1 MKKWIVTGFC
11 ISLVAALGY
20 STLYSTFRQEAFQ
33 TGNVVASDDNITAF
47 YGNNYVL
54 YRDLYNVENGIN
66 ASYGEIYLNLKDSYN
81 WLLSEAAY
89 EQELAI
95 LETPNEAEQAAVLYG
110 TVQHLSEYV
119 ESLRVEFGGSNF
131 WDYCI
136 TDTVTGKYLTNMS
149 ETDLSNA
156 VDNAYFLI
164 SFVYDSAGHVTV
176 GDVIC
181 QDEESVIR
189 RMANEIVRT
198 NLLEQEITDYS
209 GTLIYKIGDI
219 TGPKDCKV
227 TYSLSKGSFQT
238 GSLDPFHLRY
248 AYLNTGAVGCLMIFL
263 LGVFLLAALLPVVR
277 KQESWKGRIFA
288 LPLEVQLMAGVAVF
302 TFGCAC
308 SVWMVIW
315 TASGMSGWFLN
326 CLYFTL
332 FFFCAWYYGV
342 YARGIAEQ
350 GIVPYVRE
358 KSLIYRFFPYVR
370 SKAKELYRS
379 LEQMDL
385 TKNAHK
391 KLLKI
396 VLLNAVILFI
406 ISSLWFGGFAITVV
420 YSAFLYFVLR
430 KYLSDLQKKYQILL
444 KATNEMA
451 QGNLNVTIPENL
463 GIFEPFKP
471 ELLKI
476 QTGFKGAVEEE
487 VKSQKMKAELITNV
501 SHDLKTPLTAI
512 ITYVNLL
519 KQENITE
526 EERNSYIQILDQK
539 SMRLKELIEDLFEVS
554 KAANGTVVLHPEEVD
569 VVSLLKQVH
578 FELSD
583 KIEASGIQFHFDL
596 PNERLAASL
605 DGQKTCRIFENLLV
619 NITKYGMKGTRAYI
633 KAEKDGEYVQVT
645 LRNISA
651 EELKISPEELTER
664 FVRGDASRNTE
675 GSGLGLAIARSF
687 TEVQG
692 GTMKIEVEEDLFR
705 VILRWKLKDGSEEP
719 EETIQEGSV
728 QEKLVQEEPEAD
740 DLDTSDQ

>member
-519 KQENITE
+519 KEENLTRE
-526 EERNSYIQILDQK
+526 QQKEYLNVLEQK
-539 SMRLKELIEDLFEVS
+539 SLRLKVLIEDLFEVS
-554 KAANGTVVLHPEEVD
+554 KANSENIVLNRTDVD
-569 VVSLLKQVH
+569 ILNLVKQAA
-578 FELSD
+578 FEYSD
-583 KIEASGIQFHFDL
+583 KFSDAKLDIRLNLSEEKILLFLDSQKTFRIYDNLFGNIAKYAMPGTRVYVMASL
-596 PNERLAASL
+596 SEERL
-605 DGQKTCRIFENLLV
+605 V
-619 NITKYGMKGTRAYI
+619 ITI
-633 KAEKDGEYVQVT
+633 K
-645 LRNISA
+645 NISA
-651 EELKISPEELTER
+651 REITIQSSDLTER

-675 GSGLGLAIARSF
+675 GSGLGLAIAKSF
-687 TEVQG
+687 TTLQG
-692 GTMKIEVEEDLFR
+692 GELTVDVDGDLFK
-705 VILRWKLKDGSEEP
+705 V
-719 EETIQEGSV
+719 T
-728 QEKLVQEEPEAD
+728 
-740 DLDTSDQ
+740 TSWPVENKITDNKINQ

>member
-54 YRDLYNVENGIN
+54 YRDLYNVENGTN

-81 WLLSEAAY
+81 WLFSEAAY

-156 VDNAYFLI
+156 ADNAYFLI

-227 TYSLSKGSFQT
+227 TYSLSRGSFQA
-238 GSLDPFHLRY
+238 GNLDPFHLRY

-277 KQESWKGRIFA
+277 KQEAWKGRIFA

-420 YSAFLYFVLR
+420 YSVFLYFVLR

-444 KATNEMA
+444 KAANEMA

-463 GIFEPFKP
+463 GVFEPFKP

-519 KQENITE
+519 KGENLTRE
-526 EERNSYIQILDQK
+526 QQKEYLNVLEQK
-539 SMRLKELIEDLFEVS
+539 SLRLKVLIEDLFEVS
-554 KAANGTVVLHPEEVD
+554 KANSENIVLNRTDVD
-569 VVSLLKQVH
+569 ILNLVKQAA
-578 FELSD
+578 FEYSD
-583 KIEASGIQFHFDL
+583 KFSDAKLDI
-596 PNERLAASL
+596 RLNLSEEKTLLFLDSQKTFRIYDNLFGNIAKYAMPGTRVYVMASL
-605 DGQKTCRIFENLLV
+605 SEGRLV
-619 NITKYGMKGTRAYI
+619 ITMK
-633 KAEKDGEYVQVT
+633 
-645 LRNISA
+645 NISA
-651 EELKISPEELTER
+651 REITIQSSDLTER

-675 GSGLGLAIARSF
+675 GSGLGLAIAKSF
-687 TEVQG
+687 TILQG
-692 GTMKIEVEEDLFR
+692 GELTVDVDGDLFK
-705 VILRWKLKDGSEEP
+705 V
-719 EETIQEGSV
+719 T
-728 QEKLVQEEPEAD
+728 
-740 DLDTSDQ
+740 TSWPVENKIIDNKISQ

>member
-33 TGNVVASDDNITAF
+33 TGNVVASDNNITAF

-54 YRDLYNVENGIN
+54 YRDLYNVENGTN

-110 TVQHLSEYV
+110 TVQHLSEYM

-156 VDNAYFLI
+156 ADNAYFLI

-227 TYSLSKGSFQT
+227 TYSLSRGSFQA
-238 GSLDPFHLRY
+238 GSFDPFHLQY

-277 KQESWKGRIFA
+277 KQEAWKGRIFA
-288 LPLEVQLMAGVAVF
+288 LPLEVQLLAGVAVF

-326 CLYFTL
+326 YLYFTL

-420 YSAFLYFVLR
+420 YSVFLYFVLR

-444 KATNEMA
+444 KAANEMA

-463 GIFEPFKP
+463 GVFEPFKP

-519 KQENITE
+519 KGENLTRE
-526 EERNSYIQILDQK
+526 QQKEYLNVLEQK
-539 SMRLKELIEDLFEVS
+539 SLRLKVLIEDLFEVS
-554 KAANGTVVLHPEEVD
+554 KANSENIVLNRTDVD
-569 VVSLLKQVH
+569 ILNLVKQAA
-578 FELSD
+578 FEYSD
-583 KIEASGIQFHFDL
+583 KFSDAKLDIRLNLSEEKILLFLDSQKTFRIYDNLFGNIAKYAMPGTRVYVMASL
-596 PNERLAASL
+596 SEERL
-605 DGQKTCRIFENLLV
+605 V
-619 NITKYGMKGTRAYI
+619 ITI
-633 KAEKDGEYVQVT
+633 K
-645 LRNISA
+645 NISA
-651 EELKISPEELTER
+651 REITIQSSDLTER

-675 GSGLGLAIARSF
+675 GSGLGLAIAKSF
-687 TEVQG
+687 TTLQG
-692 GTMKIEVEEDLFR
+692 GELTVDVDGDLFK
-705 VILRWKLKDGSEEP
+705 V
-719 EETIQEGSV
+719 T
-728 QEKLVQEEPEAD
+728 
-740 DLDTSDQ
+740 TSWPVENKITDNKINQ

>member
-54 YRDLYNVENGIN
+54 YRDLYNVENGTN

-110 TVQHLSEYV
+110 TVQHLSEYM

-156 VDNAYFLI
+156 ADNAYFLI

-227 TYSLSKGSFQT
+227 TYSLSRGSFQA
-238 GSLDPFHLRY
+238 GSFDPFRLRY

-277 KQESWKGRIFA
+277 KQEAWKGRIFA
-288 LPLEVQLMAGVAVF
+288 LPLEVQLLAGMAVF

-326 CLYFTL
+326 YLYFTL

-358 KSLIYRFFPYVR
+358 KSMIYRFFPYVR

-519 KQENITE
+519 KEENLTRE
-526 EERNSYIQILDQK
+526 QQKEYLNVLEQK
-539 SMRLKELIEDLFEVS
+539 SLRLKVLIEDLFEVS
-554 KAANGTVVLHPEEVD
+554 KANSENIVLNRTDVD
-569 VVSLLKQVH
+569 ILNLVKQAA
-578 FELSD
+578 FEYSD
-583 KIEASGIQFHFDL
+583 KFSDAKLDIRLNLSEEKILLFLDSQKTFRIYDNLFGNIAKYAMPGTRVYVMASL
-596 PNERLAASL
+596 SEERL
-605 DGQKTCRIFENLLV
+605 V
-619 NITKYGMKGTRAYI
+619 ITI
-633 KAEKDGEYVQVT
+633 K
-645 LRNISA
+645 NISA
-651 EELKISPEELTER
+651 REITIQSSDLTER

-675 GSGLGLAIARSF
+675 GSGLGLAIAKSF
-687 TEVQG
+687 TTLQG
-692 GTMKIEVEEDLFR
+692 GELTVDVDGDLFK
-705 VILRWKLKDGSEEP
+705 V
-719 EETIQEGSV
+719 T
-728 QEKLVQEEPEAD
+728 
-740 DLDTSDQ
+740 TSWPVENKITDNKINQ

>member
-54 YRDLYNVENGIN
+54 YRDLYNVENGTN

-81 WLLSEAAY
+81 WLFSEAAY
-89 EQELAI
+89 EQELAV

-156 VDNAYFLI
+156 ADNAYFLI

-189 RMANEIVRT
+189 RMANEIIRT
-198 NLLEQEITDYS
+198 NLLEQEMTDYS

-227 TYSLSKGSFQT
+227 TYSLSRGSFQA
-238 GSLDPFHLRY
+238 GNFDPFQLRY
-248 AYLNTGAVGCLMIFL
+248 AYLNTGAVGCLLIFL

-277 KQESWKGRIFA
+277 KQEAWKGRIFA
-288 LPLEVQLMAGVAVF
+288 LPLEVQLLAGMAVF

-326 CLYFTL
+326 YLYFTL

-519 KQENITE
+519 KEENLTRE
-526 EERNSYIQILDQK
+526 QQKEYLNVLEQK
-539 SMRLKELIEDLFEVS
+539 SLRLKVLIEDLFEVS
-554 KAANGTVVLHPEEVD
+554 KANSENIVLNRTDVD
-569 VVSLLKQVH
+569 ILNLVKQAA
-578 FELSD
+578 FEYSD
-583 KIEASGIQFHFDL
+583 KFSDAKLDIRLNLSEEKILLFLDSQKTFRIYDNLFGNIAKYAMPGTRVYVMASL
-596 PNERLAASL
+596 SEERL
-605 DGQKTCRIFENLLV
+605 V
-619 NITKYGMKGTRAYI
+619 ITI
-633 KAEKDGEYVQVT
+633 K
-645 LRNISA
+645 NISA
-651 EELKISPEELTER
+651 REITIQSSDLTER

-675 GSGLGLAIARSF
+675 GSGLGLAIAKSF
-687 TEVQG
+687 TTLQG
-692 GTMKIEVEEDLFR
+692 GELTVDVDGDLFK
-705 VILRWKLKDGSEEP
+705 V
-719 EETIQEGSV
+719 T
-728 QEKLVQEEPEAD
+728 
-740 DLDTSDQ
+740 TSWPVENKITDNKINQ

>member
-54 YRDLYNVENGIN
+54 YRDLYNVENGTN

-81 WLLSEAAY
+81 WLFSEAAY
-89 EQELAI
+89 EQELAV

-156 VDNAYFLI
+156 ADNAYFLI

-189 RMANEIVRT
+189 RMANEIIRT
-198 NLLEQEITDYS
+198 NLLEQEMTDYS

-227 TYSLSKGSFQT
+227 TYSLSRGSFQA
-238 GSLDPFHLRY
+238 GNFDPFQLRY
-248 AYLNTGAVGCLMIFL
+248 AYLNTGAVGCLLIFL

-277 KQESWKGRIFA
+277 KQEAWKGRIFA
-288 LPLEVQLMAGVAVF
+288 LPLEVQLLAGMAVF

-326 CLYFTL
+326 YLYFTL

-476 QTGFKGAVEEE
+476 QTGCKGAVEEE

-519 KQENITE
+519 KEENLTRE
-526 EERNSYIQILDQK
+526 QQKEYLNVLEQK
-539 SMRLKELIEDLFEVS
+539 SLRLKVLIEDLFEVS
-554 KAANGTVVLHPEEVD
+554 KANSENIVLNRTDVD
-569 VVSLLKQVH
+569 ILNLVKQAA
-578 FELSD
+578 FEYSD
-583 KIEASGIQFHFDL
+583 KFSDAKLDIRLNLSEEKILLFLDSQKTFRIYDNLFGNIAKYAMPGTRVYVMASL
-596 PNERLAASL
+596 SEERL
-605 DGQKTCRIFENLLV
+605 V
-619 NITKYGMKGTRAYI
+619 ITI
-633 KAEKDGEYVQVT
+633 K
-645 LRNISA
+645 NISA
-651 EELKISPEELTER
+651 REITIQSSDLTER

-675 GSGLGLAIARSF
+675 GSGLGLAIAKSF
-687 TEVQG
+687 TTLQG
-692 GTMKIEVEEDLFR
+692 GELTVDVDGDLFK
-705 VILRWKLKDGSEEP
+705 V
-719 EETIQEGSV
+719 T
-728 QEKLVQEEPEAD
+728 
-740 DLDTSDQ
+740 TSWPVENKITDNKINQ

>member
-54 YRDLYNVENGIN
+54 YRDLYNVENGTN

-81 WLLSEAAY
+81 WLFSEAAY

-156 VDNAYFLI
+156 ADNAYFLI

-189 RMANEIVRT
+189 RMANEIIRT
-198 NLLEQEITDYS
+198 NLLEQEMTDYS

-227 TYSLSKGSFQT
+227 TYSLSRGSFQA
-238 GSLDPFHLRY
+238 GNFDPFQLRY
-248 AYLNTGAVGCLMIFL
+248 AYLNTGAVGCLLIFL

-277 KQESWKGRIFA
+277 KQEAWKGRIFA
-288 LPLEVQLMAGVAVF
+288 LPLEVQLLAGMAVF

-326 CLYFTL
+326 YLYFTL

-342 YARGIAEQ
+342 YARGLFLMS
-350 GIVPYVRE
+350 GR
-358 KSLIYRFFPYVR
+358 
-370 SKAKELYRS
+370 KA
-379 LEQMDL
+379 
-385 TKNAHK
+385 
-391 KLLKI
+391 
-396 VLLNAVILFI
+396 
-406 ISSLWFGGFAITVV
+406 
-420 YSAFLYFVLR
+420 
-430 KYLSDLQKKYQILL
+430 
-444 KATNEMA
+444 
-451 QGNLNVTIPENL
+451 
-463 GIFEPFKP
+463 
-471 ELLKI
+471 
-476 QTGFKGAVEEE
+476 
-487 VKSQKMKAELITNV
+487 
-501 SHDLKTPLTAI
+501 
-512 ITYVNLL
+512 
-519 KQENITE
+519 
-526 EERNSYIQILDQK
+526 
-539 SMRLKELIEDLFEVS
+539 
-554 KAANGTVVLHPEEVD
+554 
-569 VVSLLKQVH
+569 
-578 FELSD
+578 
-583 KIEASGIQFHFDL
+583 
-596 PNERLAASL
+596 
-605 DGQKTCRIFENLLV
+605 
-619 NITKYGMKGTRAYI
+619 
-633 KAEKDGEYVQVT
+633 
-645 LRNISA
+645 
-651 EELKISPEELTER
+651 
-664 FVRGDASRNTE
+664 
-675 GSGLGLAIARSF
+675 
-687 TEVQG
+687 
-692 GTMKIEVEEDLFR
+692 
-705 VILRWKLKDGSEEP
+705 
-719 EETIQEGSV
+719 
-728 QEKLVQEEPEAD
+728 
-740 DLDTSDQ
+740 

>member
-54 YRDLYNVENGIN
+54 YRDLYNVENGTN

-81 WLLSEAAY
+81 WLFSEAAY

-156 VDNAYFLI
+156 ADNAYFLI

-189 RMANEIVRT
+189 RMANEIIRT
-198 NLLEQEITDYS
+198 NLLEQEMTDYS

-227 TYSLSKGSFQT
+227 TYSLSRGSFQA
-238 GSLDPFHLRY
+238 GNFDPFQLRY
-248 AYLNTGAVGCLMIFL
+248 AYLNTGAVGCLLIFL

-277 KQESWKGRIFA
+277 KQEAWKGRIFA
-288 LPLEVQLMAGVAVF
+288 LPLEVQLLAGMAVF

-326 CLYFTL
+326 YLYFTL

-519 KQENITE
+519 KEENLTRE
-526 EERNSYIQILDQK
+526 QQKEYLNVLEQK
-539 SMRLKELIEDLFEVS
+539 SLRLKVLIEDLFEVS
-554 KAANGTVVLHPEEVD
+554 KANSENIVLNRTDVD
-569 VVSLLKQVH
+569 ILNLVKQAA
-578 FELSD
+578 FEYSD
-583 KIEASGIQFHFDL
+583 KFSDAKLDI
-596 PNERLAASL
+596 RLNLSEEKILLFLDSQKTFRIYDNLFGNIAKYAMPGTRVYVMASL
-605 DGQKTCRIFENLLV
+605 SEGRLV
-619 NITKYGMKGTRAYI
+619 ITI
-633 KAEKDGEYVQVT
+633 K
-645 LRNISA
+645 NISA
-651 EELKISPEELTER
+651 REITIQSSDLTER

-675 GSGLGLAIARSF
+675 GSGLGLAIAKSF
-687 TEVQG
+687 TILQG
-692 GTMKIEVEEDLFR
+692 GELTVDVDGDLFK
-705 VILRWKLKDGSEEP
+705 V
-719 EETIQEGSV
+719 T
-728 QEKLVQEEPEAD
+728 
-740 DLDTSDQ
+740 TSWPVENKITDNKINQ

>member
-54 YRDLYNVENGIN
+54 YRDLYNVENGTN

-81 WLLSEAAY
+81 WLFSEAAY

-95 LETPNEAEQAAVLYG
+95 LETPNEAEQAAALYG

-420 YSAFLYFVLR
+420 YSVFLYFVLR

-519 KQENITE
+519 KEENLTRE
-526 EERNSYIQILDQK
+526 QQKEYLNVLEQK
-539 SMRLKELIEDLFEVS
+539 SLRLKVLIEDLFEVS
-554 KAANGTVVLHPEEVD
+554 KANSENIVLNRTDVD
-569 VVSLLKQVH
+569 ILNLVKQAA
-578 FELSD
+578 FEYSD
-583 KIEASGIQFHFDL
+583 KFSDAKLDIRLNLSEEKILLFLDSQKTFRIYDNLFGNIAKYAMPGTRVYVMASL
-596 PNERLAASL
+596 SEERL
-605 DGQKTCRIFENLLV
+605 V
-619 NITKYGMKGTRAYI
+619 ITI
-633 KAEKDGEYVQVT
+633 K
-645 LRNISA
+645 NISA
-651 EELKISPEELTER
+651 REITIQSSDLTER

-675 GSGLGLAIARSF
+675 GSGLGLAIAKSF
-687 TEVQG
+687 TTLQG
-692 GTMKIEVEEDLFR
+692 GELTVDVDGDLFK
-705 VILRWKLKDGSEEP
+705 V
-719 EETIQEGSV
+719 T
-728 QEKLVQEEPEAD
+728 
-740 DLDTSDQ
+740 TSWPVENKITDNKINQ

>member
-11 ISLVAALGY
+11 ISLAAALGY
-20 STLYSTFRQEAFQ
+20 SALYSTFRQEAFQ
-33 TGNVVASDDNITAF
+33 TGNAVASDENITAF

-54 YRDLYNVENGIN
+54 YRDLYNVENGTN
-66 ASYGEIYLNLKDSYN
+66 ASYGEIYLNLKDSCK

-89 EQELAI
+89 EQELAT
-95 LETPNEAEQAAVLYG
+95 LETPNEAEQAAALYG

-119 ESLRVEFGGSNF
+119 ESMRVEFGGSNF

-149 ETDLSNA
+149 ETDLNNA
-156 VDNAYFLI
+156 ADNAYFLI

-181 QDEESVIR
+181 QDEESVTR

-227 TYSLSKGSFQT
+227 TYSLSRGSFQA
-238 GSLDPFHLRY
+238 GNFDPFHLRY

-277 KQESWKGRIFA
+277 KQEAWKGRIFA
-288 LPLEVQLMAGVAVF
+288 LPLELQLLAGVAVF
-302 TFGCAC
+302 TFGGAF

-326 CLYFTL
+326 YLYFTL

-342 YARGIAEQ
+342 YARGIVEQ

-358 KSLIYRFFPYVR
+358 KSLIYRFFPYIRGKV
-370 SKAKELYRS
+370 KELYHS

-420 YSAFLYFVLR
+420 YSVFLYFVLR

-463 GIFEPFKP
+463 GVFEPFKP

-519 KQENITE
+519 KEENLTRE
-526 EERNSYIQILDQK
+526 QQKEYLSVLEQK
-539 SMRLKELIEDLFEVS
+539 SLRLKVLIEDLFEVS
-554 KAANGTVVLHPEEVD
+554 KANSENIVLNRTDVD
-569 VVSLLKQVH
+569 ILNLVKQAA
-578 FELSD
+578 FEYSD
-583 KIEASGIQFHFDL
+583 KFSNAKLDI
-596 PNERLAASL
+596 RLNLSEEKILLFLDSQKTFRIYDNLFGNIAKYAMPGTRVYVMASL
-605 DGQKTCRIFENLLV
+605 SEGRLV
-619 NITKYGMKGTRAYI
+619 ITMK
-633 KAEKDGEYVQVT
+633 
-645 LRNISA
+645 NISA
-651 EELKISPEELTER
+651 REITIQSSDLTER

-675 GSGLGLAIARSF
+675 GSGLGLAIAKSF
-687 TEVQG
+687 TTLQG
-692 GTMKIEVEEDLFR
+692 GELTVDVDGDLFK
-705 VILRWKLKDGSEEP
+705 V
-719 EETIQEGSV
+719 T
-728 QEKLVQEEPEAD
+728 
-740 DLDTSDQ
+740 TSWPIENKIIENKINQ

>member
-54 YRDLYNVENGIN
+54 YRDLYNVENGTN

-81 WLLSEAAY
+81 WLFSEAAY

-181 QDEESVIR
+181 QDEESVTR

-227 TYSLSKGSFQT
+227 TYSLSRGSFQA
-238 GSLDPFHLRY
+238 GNLDPFHLRY

-277 KQESWKGRIFA
+277 KQEAWKGRIFA

-420 YSAFLYFVLR
+420 YSVFLYFVLR

-444 KATNEMA
+444 KAANEMA

-463 GIFEPFKP
+463 GVFEPFKP

-519 KQENITE
+519 KGENLTRE
-526 EERNSYIQILDQK
+526 QQKEYLNVLEQK
-539 SMRLKELIEDLFEVS
+539 SLRLKVLIEDLFEVS
-554 KAANGTVVLHPEEVD
+554 KANSENIVLNRTDVD
-569 VVSLLKQVH
+569 ILNLVKQAA
-578 FELSD
+578 FEYSD
-583 KIEASGIQFHFDL
+583 KFSDAKLDIRLNLSEEKILLFLDSQKTFRIYDNLFGNIAKYAMPGTRVYVMASL
-596 PNERLAASL
+596 SEERL
-605 DGQKTCRIFENLLV
+605 V
-619 NITKYGMKGTRAYI
+619 ITI
-633 KAEKDGEYVQVT
+633 K
-645 LRNISA
+645 NISA
-651 EELKISPEELTER
+651 REITIQSSDLTER

-675 GSGLGLAIARSF
+675 GSGLGLAIAKSF
-687 TEVQG
+687 TTLQG
-692 GTMKIEVEEDLFR
+692 GELTVDVDGDLFK
-705 VILRWKLKDGSEEP
+705 V
-719 EETIQEGSV
+719 T
-728 QEKLVQEEPEAD
+728 
-740 DLDTSDQ
+740 TSWPVENKITDNKINQ

>member
-54 YRDLYNVENGIN
+54 YRDLYNVENGTN

-81 WLLSEAAY
+81 WLFSEAAY

-519 KQENITE
+519 KEENLTRE
-526 EERNSYIQILDQK
+526 QQKEYLNVLEQK
-539 SMRLKELIEDLFEVS
+539 SLRLKVLIEDLFEVS
-554 KAANGTVVLHPEEVD
+554 KANSENIVLNRTDVD
-569 VVSLLKQVH
+569 ILNLVKQAA
-578 FELSD
+578 FEYSD
-583 KIEASGIQFHFDL
+583 KFSDAKLDIRLNLSEEKILLFLDSQKTFRIYDNLFGNIAKYAMPGTRVYVMASL
-596 PNERLAASL
+596 SEERL
-605 DGQKTCRIFENLLV
+605 V
-619 NITKYGMKGTRAYI
+619 ITI
-633 KAEKDGEYVQVT
+633 K
-645 LRNISA
+645 NISA
-651 EELKISPEELTER
+651 REITIQSSDLTER

-675 GSGLGLAIARSF
+675 GSGLGLAIAKSF
-687 TEVQG
+687 TTLQG
-692 GTMKIEVEEDLFR
+692 GELTVDVDGDLFK
-705 VILRWKLKDGSEEP
+705 V
-719 EETIQEGSV
+719 T
-728 QEKLVQEEPEAD
+728 
-740 DLDTSDQ
+740 TSWPVENKITDNKINQ

>member
-54 YRDLYNVENGIN
+54 YRDLYNVENGTN

-81 WLLSEAAY
+81 WLFSEAAY

-156 VDNAYFLI
+156 ADNAYFLI

-189 RMANEIVRT
+189 RMANEIIRT
-198 NLLEQEITDYS
+198 NLLEQEMTDYS

-227 TYSLSKGSFQT
+227 TYSLSRGSFQT

-277 KQESWKGRIFA
+277 KQEAWKGRIFA

-420 YSAFLYFVLR
+420 YSIFLYFVLR

-444 KATNEMA
+444 KAANEMA

-463 GIFEPFKP
+463 GVFEPFKP

-519 KQENITE
+519 KGENLTRE
-526 EERNSYIQILDQK
+526 QQKEYLNVLEQK
-539 SMRLKELIEDLFEVS
+539 SLRLKVLIEDLFEVS
-554 KAANGTVVLHPEEVD
+554 KANSENIVLNRTDVD
-569 VVSLLKQVH
+569 ILNLVKQAA
-578 FELSD
+578 FEYSD
-583 KIEASGIQFHFDL
+583 KFSDAKLDIRLNLSEEKILLFLDSQKTFRIYDNLFGNIAKYAMPGTRVYVMASL
-596 PNERLAASL
+596 SEERL
-605 DGQKTCRIFENLLV
+605 V
-619 NITKYGMKGTRAYI
+619 ITI
-633 KAEKDGEYVQVT
+633 K
-645 LRNISA
+645 NISA
-651 EELKISPEELTER
+651 REITIQSSDLTER

-675 GSGLGLAIARSF
+675 GSGLGLAIAKSF
-687 TEVQG
+687 TTLQG
-692 GTMKIEVEEDLFR
+692 GELTVDVDGDLFK
-705 VILRWKLKDGSEEP
+705 V
-719 EETIQEGSV
+719 T
-728 QEKLVQEEPEAD
+728 
-740 DLDTSDQ
+740 TSWPVENKITDNKINQ

>member
-54 YRDLYNVENGIN
+54 YRDLYNVENGTN

-81 WLLSEAAY
+81 WLFSEAAY

-420 YSAFLYFVLR
+420 YSVFLYFVLR

-444 KATNEMA
+444 KAANEMA

-463 GIFEPFKP
+463 GVFEPFKP

-519 KQENITE
+519 KGENLTRE
-526 EERNSYIQILDQK
+526 QQKEYLNVLEQK
-539 SMRLKELIEDLFEVS
+539 SLRLKVLIEELFEVS
-554 KAANGTVVLHPEEVD
+554 KANSENIVLNRTDVD
-569 VVSLLKQVH
+569 ILNLVKQAA
-578 FELSD
+578 FEYSD
-583 KIEASGIQFHFDL
+583 KFSDAKLDIRLNLSEEKILLFLDSQKTFRIYDNLFGNIAKYAMPGTRVYVMASL
-596 PNERLAASL
+596 SEERL
-605 DGQKTCRIFENLLV
+605 V
-619 NITKYGMKGTRAYI
+619 ITI
-633 KAEKDGEYVQVT
+633 K
-645 LRNISA
+645 NISA
-651 EELKISPEELTER
+651 REITIQSSDLTER

-675 GSGLGLAIARSF
+675 GSGLGLAIAKSF
-687 TEVQG
+687 TTLQG
-692 GTMKIEVEEDLFR
+692 GELTVDVDGDLFK
-705 VILRWKLKDGSEEP
+705 V
-719 EETIQEGSV
+719 T
-728 QEKLVQEEPEAD
+728 
-740 DLDTSDQ
+740 TSWPVENKITDNKINQ

>member
-54 YRDLYNVENGIN
+54 YRDLYNVENGTN
-66 ASYGEIYLNLKDSYN
+66 ASYGEIYLNLKDSYD

-89 EQELAI
+89 EQELTT

-110 TVQHLSEYV
+110 TVQHLSEYM

-156 VDNAYFLI
+156 ADNAYFLI

-181 QDEESVIR
+181 QDEESVTR

-227 TYSLSKGSFQT
+227 TYSLSRGSFQA
-238 GSLDPFHLRY
+238 GNFDPFHLRY

-277 KQESWKGRIFA
+277 KQEAWKGRIFA
-288 LPLEVQLMAGVAVF
+288 LPLEVQLLAGVAVF

-326 CLYFTL
+326 YLYFTL

-370 SKAKELYRS
+370 SKAKELYRF

-420 YSAFLYFVLR
+420 YSVFLYFVLR

-444 KATNEMA
+444 KAANEMA

-463 GIFEPFKP
+463 GVFEPFKP

-519 KQENITE
+519 KGENLTRE
-526 EERNSYIQILDQK
+526 QQKEYLNVLEQK
-539 SMRLKELIEDLFEVS
+539 SLRLKVLIEDLFEVS
-554 KAANGTVVLHPEEVD
+554 KANSENIVLNRTDVD
-569 VVSLLKQVH
+569 ILNLVKQAA
-578 FELSD
+578 FEYSD
-583 KIEASGIQFHFDL
+583 KFSDAKLDIRLNLSEEKILLFLDSQKTFRIYDNLFGNIAKYAMPGTRVYVMASL
-596 PNERLAASL
+596 SEERL
-605 DGQKTCRIFENLLV
+605 V
-619 NITKYGMKGTRAYI
+619 ITI
-633 KAEKDGEYVQVT
+633 K
-645 LRNISA
+645 NISA
-651 EELKISPEELTER
+651 REITIQSSDLTER

-675 GSGLGLAIARSF
+675 GSGLGLAIAKSF
-687 TEVQG
+687 TTLQG
-692 GTMKIEVEEDLFR
+692 GELTVDVDGDLFK
-705 VILRWKLKDGSEEP
+705 V
-719 EETIQEGSV
+719 T
-728 QEKLVQEEPEAD
+728 
-740 DLDTSDQ
+740 TSWPVENKITDNKINQ

>member
-54 YRDLYNVENGIN
+54 YRDLYNVENGTN

-95 LETPNEAEQAAVLYG
+95 LETPDEAEQAAVLYG
-110 TVQHLSEYV
+110 TVQHLSEYM
-119 ESLRVEFGGSNF
+119 ESLRVEFGGNNF

-156 VDNAYFLI
+156 ADNAYFLI

-181 QDEESVIR
+181 QDEESVTR

-227 TYSLSKGSFQT
+227 TYSLSRGSFQA
-238 GSLDPFHLRY
+238 GNFDPFHLRY
-248 AYLNTGAVGCLMIFL
+248 AYLNTGAVGCLLIFL
-263 LGVFLLAALLPVVR
+263 LAVFLLAAILPVV
-277 KQESWKGRIFA
+277 KKGKTWENRIFA
-288 LPLEVQLMAGVAVF
+288 LPLEVQVLAGVAVF
-302 TFGCAC
+302 TFGGAF

-326 CLYFTL
+326 YLYFTL
-332 FFFCAWYYGV
+332 FFFCAWYYGI
-342 YARGIAEQ
+342 YARSIAEQ

-370 SKAKELYRS
+370 SKAKELYHS

-420 YSAFLYFVLR
+420 YSVFLYFVLR

-444 KATNEMA
+444 KAANEMA

-463 GIFEPFKP
+463 GVFEPFKP

-519 KQENITE
+519 KGENLTRE
-526 EERNSYIQILDQK
+526 QQKEYLNVLEQK
-539 SMRLKELIEDLFEVS
+539 SLRLKVLIEDLFEVS
-554 KAANGTVVLHPEEVD
+554 KANSENIVLNRTDVD
-569 VVSLLKQVH
+569 ILNLVKQAA
-578 FELSD
+578 FEYSD
-583 KIEASGIQFHFDL
+583 KFSDAKLDIRLNLSEEKILLFLDSQKTFRIYDNLFGNIAKYAMPGTRVYVMASL
-596 PNERLAASL
+596 SEERL
-605 DGQKTCRIFENLLV
+605 V
-619 NITKYGMKGTRAYI
+619 ITI
-633 KAEKDGEYVQVT
+633 K
-645 LRNISA
+645 NISA
-651 EELKISPEELTER
+651 REITIQSSDLTER

-675 GSGLGLAIARSF
+675 GSGLGLAIAKSF
-687 TEVQG
+687 TTLQG
-692 GTMKIEVEEDLFR
+692 GELTVDVDGDLFK
-705 VILRWKLKDGSEEP
+705 V
-719 EETIQEGSV
+719 T
-728 QEKLVQEEPEAD
+728 
-740 DLDTSDQ
+740 TSWPVENKITDNKINQ

>member
-33 TGNVVASDDNITAF
+33 TGNVVASDNNITAF

-54 YRDLYNVENGIN
+54 YRDLYNVENGTN

-110 TVQHLSEYV
+110 TVQHLSEYM

-156 VDNAYFLI
+156 ADNAYFLI

-227 TYSLSKGSFQT
+227 TYSLSRGSFQA
-238 GSLDPFHLRY
+238 GSFDPFHLRY

-277 KQESWKGRIFA
+277 KQEAWKGRIFA
-288 LPLEVQLMAGVAVF
+288 LPLEVQLLAGVAVF

-326 CLYFTL
+326 YLYFTL

-358 KSLIYRFFPYVR
+358 KSMIYRFFPYVR

-420 YSAFLYFVLR
+420 YSVFLYFVLR

-444 KATNEMA
+444 KAANEMA

-463 GIFEPFKP
+463 GVFEPFKP

-519 KQENITE
+519 KGENLTRE
-526 EERNSYIQILDQK
+526 QQKEYLNVLEQK
-539 SMRLKELIEDLFEVS
+539 SLRLKVLIEDLFEVS
-554 KAANGTVVLHPEEVD
+554 KANSENIVLNRTDVD
-569 VVSLLKQVH
+569 ILNLVKQAA
-578 FELSD
+578 FEYSD
-583 KIEASGIQFHFDL
+583 KFSDAKLDIRLNLSEEKILLFLDSQKTFRIYDNLFGNIAKYAMPGTRVYVVASL
-596 PNERLAASL
+596 SEERL
-605 DGQKTCRIFENLLV
+605 V
-619 NITKYGMKGTRAYI
+619 ITI
-633 KAEKDGEYVQVT
+633 K
-645 LRNISA
+645 NISA
-651 EELKISPEELTER
+651 REITIQSSDLTER

-675 GSGLGLAIARSF
+675 GSGLGLAIAKSF
-687 TEVQG
+687 TTLQG
-692 GTMKIEVEEDLFR
+692 GELTVDVDGDLFK
-705 VILRWKLKDGSEEP
+705 V
-719 EETIQEGSV
+719 T
-728 QEKLVQEEPEAD
+728 
-740 DLDTSDQ
+740 TSWPVENKITDNKINQ

>member
-54 YRDLYNVENGIN
+54 YRDLYNVENGTN

-110 TVQHLSEYV
+110 TVQHLSEYM

-156 VDNAYFLI
+156 ADNAYFLI

-227 TYSLSKGSFQT
+227 TYSLSRGSFQS
-238 GSLDPFHLRY
+238 GNFDPFHLRY

-277 KQESWKGRIFA
+277 KQEAWKGRIFA
-288 LPLEVQLMAGVAVF
+288 LPLEVQLLAGMAVF

-308 SVWMVIW
+308 SVWMVIR

-326 CLYFTL
+326 YLYFTL

-385 TKNAHK
+385 TKNTHK

-420 YSAFLYFVLR
+420 YSVFLYFVLR

-444 KATNEMA
+444 KAANEMA

-463 GIFEPFKP
+463 GVFEPFKP

-519 KQENITE
+519 KGENLTRE
-526 EERNSYIQILDQK
+526 QQKEYLNVLEQK
-539 SMRLKELIEDLFEVS
+539 SLRLKVLIEDLFEVS
-554 KAANGTVVLHPEEVD
+554 KANSENIVLNRTDVD
-569 VVSLLKQVH
+569 ILNLVKQAA
-578 FELSD
+578 FEYSD
-583 KIEASGIQFHFDL
+583 KFSDAKLDIRLNLSEEKILLFLDSQKTFRIYDNLFGNIAKYAMPGTRVYVMASL
-596 PNERLAASL
+596 SEERL
-605 DGQKTCRIFENLLV
+605 V
-619 NITKYGMKGTRAYI
+619 ITI
-633 KAEKDGEYVQVT
+633 K
-645 LRNISA
+645 NISA
-651 EELKISPEELTER
+651 REITIQSSDLTER

-675 GSGLGLAIARSF
+675 GSGLGLAIAKSF
-687 TEVQG
+687 TTLQG
-692 GTMKIEVEEDLFR
+692 GELTVDVDGDLFK
-705 VILRWKLKDGSEEP
+705 V
-719 EETIQEGSV
+719 T
-728 QEKLVQEEPEAD
+728 
-740 DLDTSDQ
+740 TSWPVENKITDNKINQ

>member
-11 ISLVAALGY
+11 ISLAAALGY
-20 STLYSTFRQEAFQ
+20 SALYSTFRQEAFQ
-33 TGNVVASDDNITAF
+33 TGNAVASDENITAF

-54 YRDLYNVENGIN
+54 YRDLYNVENGTN
-66 ASYGEIYLNLKDSYN
+66 ASYGEIYLNLKDSCK

-89 EQELAI
+89 EQELAT
-95 LETPNEAEQAAVLYG
+95 LETPNEAEQAAALYG
-110 TVQHLSEYV
+110 TIQHLSEYV

-149 ETDLSNA
+149 ETDLNNA
-156 VDNAYFLI
+156 ADNAYFLI

-181 QDEESVIR
+181 QDEESVTR

-227 TYSLSKGSFQT
+227 TYSLSRGSFQA
-238 GSLDPFHLRY
+238 GNFDPFHLRY

-277 KQESWKGRIFA
+277 KQEAWKGRIFA
-288 LPLEVQLMAGVAVF
+288 LPLELQLLAGVAVF
-302 TFGCAC
+302 TFGGAF

-326 CLYFTL
+326 YLYFTL

-342 YARGIAEQ
+342 HARGIVEQ

-358 KSLIYRFFPYVR
+358 KSLIYRFFPYIIGKV
-370 SKAKELYRS
+370 KELYHS

-420 YSAFLYFVLR
+420 YSVFLYFVLR

-463 GIFEPFKP
+463 GVFEPFKP

-519 KQENITE
+519 KEENLTRE
-526 EERNSYIQILDQK
+526 QQKEYLNVLEQK
-539 SMRLKELIEDLFEVS
+539 SLRLKVLIEDLFEVS
-554 KAANGTVVLHPEEVD
+554 KANSENIVLNRTDVD
-569 VVSLLKQVH
+569 ILNLVKQAA
-578 FELSD
+578 FEYSD
-583 KIEASGIQFHFDL
+583 KFSDAKLDI
-596 PNERLAASL
+596 RLNLSEEKILLFLDSQKTFRIYDNLFGNIAKYAMPGTRVYVMASL
-605 DGQKTCRIFENLLV
+605 SEGRLV
-619 NITKYGMKGTRAYI
+619 ITMK
-633 KAEKDGEYVQVT
+633 
-645 LRNISA
+645 NISA
-651 EELKISPEELTER
+651 REITIQSSDLTER

-675 GSGLGLAIARSF
+675 GSGLGLAIAKSF
-687 TEVQG
+687 TTLQG
-692 GTMKIEVEEDLFR
+692 GELTVDVDGDLFK
-705 VILRWKLKDGSEEP
+705 V
-719 EETIQEGSV
+719 T
-728 QEKLVQEEPEAD
+728 
-740 DLDTSDQ
+740 TSWPIENKIIENKINQ

>member
-54 YRDLYNVENGIN
+54 YRDLYNVENGTN

-81 WLLSEAAY
+81 WLFSEAAY

-149 ETDLSNA
+149 ETDLGNA

-519 KQENITE
+519 KEENLTRE
-526 EERNSYIQILDQK
+526 QQKEYLNVLEQK
-539 SMRLKELIEDLFEVS
+539 SLRLKVLIEDLFEVS
-554 KAANGTVVLHPEEVD
+554 KANSENIVLNRTDVD
-569 VVSLLKQVH
+569 ILNLVKQAA
-578 FELSD
+578 FEYSD
-583 KIEASGIQFHFDL
+583 KFSDAKLDIRLNLSEEKILLFLDSQKTFRIYDNLFGNIAKYAMPGTRVYVMASL
-596 PNERLAASL
+596 SEERL
-605 DGQKTCRIFENLLV
+605 V
-619 NITKYGMKGTRAYI
+619 ITI
-633 KAEKDGEYVQVT
+633 K
-645 LRNISA
+645 NISA
-651 EELKISPEELTER
+651 REITIQSSDLTER

-675 GSGLGLAIARSF
+675 GSGLGLAIAKSF
-687 TEVQG
+687 TTLQG
-692 GTMKIEVEEDLFR
+692 GELTVDVDGDLFK
-705 VILRWKLKDGSEEP
+705 V
-719 EETIQEGSV
+719 T
-728 QEKLVQEEPEAD
+728 
-740 DLDTSDQ
+740 TSWPVENKITDNKINQ

>member
-54 YRDLYNVENGIN
+54 YRDLYNVENGTN

-81 WLLSEAAY
+81 WLFSEAAY

-156 VDNAYFLI
+156 ADNAYFLI

-189 RMANEIVRT
+189 RMANEIIRT
-198 NLLEQEITDYS
+198 NLLEQEMTDYS

-227 TYSLSKGSFQT
+227 TYSLSRGSFQA
-238 GSLDPFHLRY
+238 GNFDPFQLRY
-248 AYLNTGAVGCLMIFL
+248 AYLNTGAVGCLLIFL

-277 KQESWKGRIFA
+277 KQEAWKGRIFA
-288 LPLEVQLMAGVAVF
+288 LPLEVQLLAGMAVF

-326 CLYFTL
+326 YLYFTL

-444 KATNEMA
+444 KATNEMS

-519 KQENITE
+519 KEENLTRE
-526 EERNSYIQILDQK
+526 QQKEYLNVLEQK
-539 SMRLKELIEDLFEVS
+539 SLRLKVLIEDLFEVS
-554 KAANGTVVLHPEEVD
+554 KANSENIVLNRTDVD
-569 VVSLLKQVH
+569 ILNLVKQAA
-578 FELSD
+578 FEYSD
-583 KIEASGIQFHFDL
+583 KFSDAKLDIRLNLSEEKILLFLDSQKTFRIYDNLFGNIAKYAMPGTRVYVMASL
-596 PNERLAASL
+596 SEERL
-605 DGQKTCRIFENLLV
+605 V
-619 NITKYGMKGTRAYI
+619 ITI
-633 KAEKDGEYVQVT
+633 K
-645 LRNISA
+645 NISA
-651 EELKISPEELTER
+651 REITIQSSDLTER

-675 GSGLGLAIARSF
+675 GSGLGLAIAKSF
-687 TEVQG
+687 TTLQG
-692 GTMKIEVEEDLFR
+692 GELTVDVDGDLFK
-705 VILRWKLKDGSEEP
+705 V
-719 EETIQEGSV
+719 T
-728 QEKLVQEEPEAD
+728 
-740 DLDTSDQ
+740 TSWPVENKITDNKINQ

>member
-54 YRDLYNVENGIN
+54 YRDLYNVENGTN

-110 TVQHLSEYV
+110 TVQHLSEYM

-156 VDNAYFLI
+156 ADNAYFLI

-227 TYSLSKGSFQT
+227 TYSLSRGSFQA
-238 GSLDPFHLRY
+238 GSFDPFRLRY

-277 KQESWKGRIFA
+277 KQEAWKGRIFA
-288 LPLEVQLMAGVAVF
+288 LPLEVQLLAGMAVF

-326 CLYFTL
+326 YLYFTL

-358 KSLIYRFFPYVR
+358 KSMIYRFFPYVR

-420 YSAFLYFVLR
+420 YSVFLYFVLR

-444 KATNEMA
+444 KAANEMA

-463 GIFEPFKP
+463 GVFEPFKP

-519 KQENITE
+519 KGENLTRE
-526 EERNSYIQILDQK
+526 QQKEYLNVLEQK
-539 SMRLKELIEDLFEVS
+539 SLRLKVLIEDLFEVS
-554 KAANGTVVLHPEEVD
+554 KANSENIVLNRTDVD
-569 VVSLLKQVH
+569 ILNLVKQAA
-578 FELSD
+578 FEYSD
-583 KIEASGIQFHFDL
+583 KFSDAKLDIRLNLSEEKILLFLDSQKTFRIYDNLFGNIAKYAMPGTRVYVMASL
-596 PNERLAASL
+596 SEERL
-605 DGQKTCRIFENLLV
+605 V
-619 NITKYGMKGTRAYI
+619 ITI
-633 KAEKDGEYVQVT
+633 K
-645 LRNISA
+645 NISA
-651 EELKISPEELTER
+651 REITIQSSDLTER

-675 GSGLGLAIARSF
+675 GSGLGLAIAKSF
-687 TEVQG
+687 TTLQG
-692 GTMKIEVEEDLFR
+692 GELTVDVDGDLFK
-705 VILRWKLKDGSEEP
+705 V
-719 EETIQEGSV
+719 T
-728 QEKLVQEEPEAD
+728 
-740 DLDTSDQ
+740 TSWPVENKITDNKINQ

>member
-33 TGNVVASDDNITAF
+33 TGNVVASDNNITAF

-54 YRDLYNVENGIN
+54 YRDLYNVENGTN

-95 LETPNEAEQAAVLYG
+95 LETPNEAEQAAALYG
-110 TVQHLSEYV
+110 TVQHLSEYM

-156 VDNAYFLI
+156 ADNAYFLI

-227 TYSLSKGSFQT
+227 TYSLSRGSFQS
-238 GSLDPFHLRY
+238 GSFDPFHLRY

-277 KQESWKGRIFA
+277 KQEAWKGRIFA
-288 LPLEVQLMAGVAVF
+288 LPLEVQLLAGVAVF

-326 CLYFTL
+326 YLYFTL

-358 KSLIYRFFPYVR
+358 KSMIYRFFPYVK

-406 ISSLWFGGFAITVV
+406 ISSLWFGGFAITVI
-420 YSAFLYFVLR
+420 YSVFLYFVLR

-444 KATNEMA
+444 KAANEMA

-463 GIFEPFKP
+463 GVFEPFKP

-519 KQENITE
+519 KGENLTRE
-526 EERNSYIQILDQK
+526 QQKEYLNVLEQK
-539 SMRLKELIEDLFEVS
+539 SLRLKVLIEDLFEVS
-554 KAANGTVVLHPEEVD
+554 KANSENIVLNRTDVD
-569 VVSLLKQVH
+569 ILNLVKQAA
-578 FELSD
+578 FEYSD
-583 KIEASGIQFHFDL
+583 KFSDAKLDIRLNLSEEKILLFLDSQKTFRIYDNLFGNIAKYAMPGTRVYVMASL
-596 PNERLAASL
+596 SEERL
-605 DGQKTCRIFENLLV
+605 V
-619 NITKYGMKGTRAYI
+619 ITI
-633 KAEKDGEYVQVT
+633 K
-645 LRNISA
+645 NISA
-651 EELKISPEELTER
+651 REITIQSSDLTER

-675 GSGLGLAIARSF
+675 GSGLGLAIAKSF
-687 TEVQG
+687 TTLQG
-692 GTMKIEVEEDLFR
+692 GELTVDVDGDLFK
-705 VILRWKLKDGSEEP
+705 V
-719 EETIQEGSV
+719 T
-728 QEKLVQEEPEAD
+728 
-740 DLDTSDQ
+740 TSWPVENKITDNKINQ

>member
-54 YRDLYNVENGIN
+54 YRDLYNVENGTN

-81 WLLSEAAY
+81 WLFSEAAY

-370 SKAKELYRS
+370 SKAKELYHS

-519 KQENITE
+519 KGENLTRE
-526 EERNSYIQILDQK
+526 QQKEYLNVLEQK
-539 SMRLKELIEDLFEVS
+539 SLRLKVLIEDLFEVS
-554 KAANGTVVLHPEEVD
+554 KANSENIVLNRTDVD
-569 VVSLLKQVH
+569 ILNLVKQAA
-578 FELSD
+578 FEYSD
-583 KIEASGIQFHFDL
+583 KFSDAKLDIRLNLSEEKILLFLDSQKTFRIYDNLFGNIAKYAMPGTRVYVMASL
-596 PNERLAASL
+596 SEERL
-605 DGQKTCRIFENLLV
+605 V
-619 NITKYGMKGTRAYI
+619 ITI
-633 KAEKDGEYVQVT
+633 K
-645 LRNISA
+645 NISA
-651 EELKISPEELTER
+651 REITIQSSDLTER

-675 GSGLGLAIARSF
+675 GSGLGLAIAKSF
-687 TEVQG
+687 TTLQG
-692 GTMKIEVEEDLFR
+692 GELTVDVDGDLFK
-705 VILRWKLKDGSEEP
+705 V
-719 EETIQEGSV
+719 T
-728 QEKLVQEEPEAD
+728 
-740 DLDTSDQ
+740 TSWPVENKITDNKINQ